1 MPSYAVIGASRG
13 IGLELV
19 RQLAASPHNVVFAI
33 VRNIAT
39 STHLTAF
46 VTESKKNNVH
56 VLQADVADHVT
67 LKVMSSWT
75 NILGPALTGHK
86 DAAARAAE
94 ITGGSLDVLIHS
106 AARIEVPTMFKRVT
120 DYEDDKKLE
129 EDFLQYYKVN
139 TVGVVHSINAFLPLL
154 RKGTTRKIVV
164 LSSHVGER
172 NITWDLR
179 TDVQAAFGASKAAT
193 HMILTKYAVLL
204 ESEGFTVVGLLPGI
218 VDVSATAVD
227 APLTSMVTDIGP
239 LLAKFKQVNPDFD
252 PTPLTLENGTRS
264 LLEAIYSFGPA
275 DTGTDNVY
283 KYGSSFHL
291 TYCALLGY
299 PFFDA
304 LVEDMINLSGI
315 VDDKIVPASGKIELL
330 SRILPKFFA
339 TDYRGVFVYTTARF
353 LWAMQTA
360 PLQGGLCIQER
371 DASGVMPLEEAG
383 NIIRIVVRIYSGDDQ
398 EEYVRSALMGSDS

>member
-67 LKVMSSWT
+67 L
-75 NILGPALTGHK
+75 K

-275 DTGTDNVY
+275 DTGTVRTAEGHNIT
-283 KYGSSFHL
+283 G
-291 TYCALLGY
+291 
-299 PFFDA
+299 
-304 LVEDMINLSGI
+304 M
-315 VDDKIVPASGKIELL
+315 VDI
-330 SRILPKFFA
+330 
-339 TDYRGVFVYTTARF
+339 
-353 LWAMQTA
+353 
-360 PLQGGLCIQER
+360 
-371 DASGVMPLEEAG
+371 
-383 NIIRIVVRIYSGDDQ
+383 
-398 EEYVRSALMGSDS
+398 